1 MRVRDIMTTT
11 VVTATIST
19 SFQELVDLMIRHG
32 VSGIPVLDGDGRPV
46 GVVSEADIIAKEAY
60 RSFLFRPPDRSLG
73 QQENTWAAKSRGLRA
88 GDLMT
93 VPVRTVRPDDLVRMA
108 AARMVATGVNRFPVV
123 DDTGR
128 LVGIVSRNDVL
139 RIFHRSDNE
148 IRLAVDAALAD
159 PLLVPEGHTITATV
173 DDGVVTLVGSVR
185 LASHV
190 RIVDHTIH
198 DVLGVIDVVNHLEV
212 AGSPTVPAGVA
223 EA

>member
-11 VVTATIST
+11 LVTATIAT
-19 SFQELVDLMIRHG
+19 SFQELVDLMIRND
-32 VSGIPVLDGDGRPV
+32 VSGIPVVDGDGRPV

-93 VPVRTVRPDDLVRMA
+93 SLRTVHPDDLVRMA

-128 LVGIVSRNDVL
+128 LVGIVSRRDVV

-148 IRLAVDAALAD
+148 IARAVDAVLAD

-173 DDGVVTLVGSVR
+173 DRGVVTLDGSVR
-185 LASHV
+185 LPSHV

-198 DVLGVIDVVNHLEV
+198 EVLGVVDVVNHLDV
-212 AGSPTVPAGVA
+212 ADAPIVPATA

>member
-11 VVTATIST
+11 LVTATIAT
-19 SFQELVDLMIRHG
+19 SFQELVDLMIRND
-32 VSGIPVLDGDGRPV
+32 VSGIPVVDGDGRPV

-60 RSFLFRPPDRSLG
+60 RSFLFRPLDRSLG
-73 QQENTWAAKSRGLRA
+73 QPENTWAAKSRGLRA

-93 VPVRTVRPDDLVRMA
+93 SLRTVHPDDLVRMA

-128 LVGIVSRNDVL
+128 LVGIVSRRDVV
-139 RIFHRSDNE
+139 RIFHRSDND
-148 IRLAVDAALAD
+148 IARAVDAVLAD

-173 DDGVVTLVGSVR
+173 DRGVVTLDGSVR
-185 LASHV
+185 LPSHL
-190 RIVDHTIH
+190 RIVDHAIH
-198 DVLGVIDVVNHLEV
+198 EVLGVVDVVNHLDV
-212 AGSPTVPAGVA
+212 ADAPIVAAATA

>member
-1 MRVRDIMTTT
+1 MRVRDIMTST
-11 VVTATIST
+11 VVTATIAT
-19 SFQELVDLMIRHG
+19 PFQELVDLMIRHG
-32 VSGIPVLDGDGRPV
+32 VSGVPVVDGDGRPV

-60 RSFLFRPPDRSLG
+60 RSFRFRPPDRSIG

-128 LVGIVSRNDVL
+128 LVGIVSRSDVL
-139 RIFHRSDNE
+139 RIFHRSDDE
-148 IRLAVDAALAD
+148 VRLAVDAALAD
-159 PLLVPEGHTITATV
+159 PLLVPEGHSITATV
-173 DDGVVTLVGSVR
+173 DGGVVLLDGSVR
-185 LASHV
+185 LPSHV

-198 DVLGVIDVVNHLEV
+198 EVLGVVDVVNHLEAV
-212 AGSPTVPAGVA
+212 DAPKVPAATA